1 MFGWFRTKSAQSTG
15 TRNATPAGNASVRS
29 WSARM
34 WYRFVT
40 YREGG
45 NVLSLDVDVMADGP
59 DIVFVPSA
67 DAWERTSPPFA
78 RGRRDEVVER
88 LKAVKWNRELVWE
101 ESDAASC
108 STHDPSSS
116 VVPGSI
122 ESTPG
127 GKFVE
132 QQNLFGP
139 DSPVSFAQARSVWS
153 QVEVQ
158 YAAQASGRVTLFVS
172 TARPNSMFKLI
183 SLPALQRNPNVTLD
197 FK

>member
-1 MFGWFRTKSAQSTG
+1 
-15 TRNATPAGNASVRS
+15 
-29 WSARM
+29 M

-40 YREGG
+40 YREGA
-45 NVLSLDVDVMADGP
+45 NVLSLDVDVMAEGP

-67 DAWERTSPPFA
+67 QVWNQSAPPFA
-78 RGRRDEVVER
+78 QDRRDQIVER
-88 LKAVKWNRELVWE
+88 LKGLKWNRELLWE

-116 VVPGSI
+116 TVPGSI

-127 GKFVE
+127 GKFIE

-139 DSPVSFAQARSVWS
+139 DSPVSFSEARTLWS
-153 QVEVQ
+153 QAEMQ
-158 YAAQASGRVTLFVS
+158 YAALASGRVTLFVS
-172 TARPNSMFKLI
+172 TARANSMFKLV
-183 SLPALQRNPNVTLD
+183 SLPALQRNPNATLD

>member
-1 MFGWFRTKSAQSTG
+1 VFRSESGQPNDPGAAIPSE
-15 TRNATPAGNASVRS
+15 NLCVPP

-45 NVLSLDVDVMADGP
+45 YVLSLDVDVMADGP
-59 DIVFVPSA
+59 DIVFVPPERAWNHSA
-67 DAWERTSPPFA
+67 PPFA
-78 RGRRDEVVER
+78 QGRRDEIVER
-88 LKAVKWNRELVWE
+88 LKGVKWNRELLWE
-101 ESDAASC
+101 ESGAASC

-116 VVPGSI
+116 TVPGSI

-127 GKFVE
+127 GKFIE
-132 QQNLFGP
+132 QLNLFGP
-139 DSPVSFAQARSVWS
+139 DSPVGFSGARTLWS
-153 QVEVQ
+153 QAEIQ

-172 TARPNSMFKLI
+172 TARANSMFKLV

-197 FK
+197 FR